1 MHPKVERFLQKAKAE
16 ELKERQKKL
25 IELGLYEA
33 IEVDGQNGYDSYEWV
48 WNNEKGISEPKYYKR
63 YDIDI
68 SDEEYEEILKYY
80 PNTNSTPISDS
91 AESILEVLNVITLI
105 FGIATGFIC
114 FIIGVIGQYG
124 SSYLIIS
131 GICIAIIS
139 IISWTVLKVILN
151 ISNNLHQIN
160 SKLK

>member
-1 MHPKVERFLQKAKAE
+1 MRYEKDAELIRFLRENTGLIISTFNKSGTRNLRI
-16 ELKERQKKL
+16 LKHALNDFKK
-25 IELGLYEA
+25 IFEM
-33 IEVDGQNGYDSYEWV
+33 VN
-48 WNNEKGISEPKYYKR
+48 
-63 YDIDI
+63 
-68 SDEEYEEILKYY
+68 KYY

-105 FGIATGFIC
+105 FGIAAGFIC

-139 IISWTVLKVILN
+139 IISWAALKVILN

>member
-1 MHPKVERFLQKAKAE
+1 MHPKVEEFLQKAKAE

-48 WNNEKGISEPKYYKR
+48 WNNEKGISERKYIKR

-91 AESILEVLNVITLI
+91 AESILEVLNVMTLI
-105 FGIATGFIC
+105 FGIAAGFIC

-139 IISWTVLKVILN
+139 IISWAALKVILN

>member
-1 MHPKVERFLQKAKAE
+1 MHPKVEEFLQKARAE
-16 ELKERQKKL
+16 ELKKRRKKL
-25 IELGLYEA
+25 IELGLSEA
-33 IEVDGQNGYDSYEWV
+33 IEVDSQNGYDSYEWV
-48 WNNEKGISEPKYYKR
+48 WNNEKGISEPKYYR
-63 YDIDI
+63 NDIDI

-105 FGIATGFIC
+105 FGIAAGFIC

-139 IISWTVLKVILN
+139 TISWAALKVILN